1 MINLELLKR
10 YCSATGVSGFEENV
24 TDLFFRETS
33 GCTNVQETDPL
44 GNAYAW
50 LSSCNDSSPIMIEA
64 HCDEIGFQVIHIS
77 ESGLLY
83 VRRNGGVDEQCLPGS
98 IVTVQTAGG
107 GYIEGVIGK
116 KPIHLMS
123 QDDRLRTAEIHQLW
137 VDTGLAPETVKQEVS
152 IGAPVALSPNFRKL
166 GSRIVSKALDNRVG
180 LFVIS
185 EVLKNLYGKSL
196 NRSVCA
202 VATTQEELGSRGA
215 VVAAYK
221 CRPKVAIT
229 VDLDFATDLP
239 DMNANRYGN
248 TCLGKGVVL
257 PFNADISPNIF
268 KKMVDICE
276 SKGIS
281 FQKSARPHSTGG
293 TNVSRIQLSRDG
305 IETMSLGIPC
315 RYMHTPVEMCDIEDI
330 KSAILLLTKF
340 YYEYTNE
347 LG

>member
-24 TDLFFRETS
+24 TDIFMRETS
-33 GCTNVQETDPL
+33 GCSDVQETDPL

-50 LSSCNDSSPIMIEA
+50 ISCCNDSSPVMIEA

-77 ESGLLY
+77 EPGLLY

-98 IVTVQTAGG
+98 IVTVQTASG

-123 QDDRLRTAEIHQLW
+123 QDDRRRTAEIHQLW

-152 IGAPVALSPNFRKL
+152 IGAPVVLYPNFRKL

-185 EVLKNLYGKSL
+185 EVIKNLYGKPLSR
-196 NRSVCA
+196 NICA

-215 VVAAYK
+215 VVAAHK

-239 DMNANRYGN
+239 DMSANRYGN
-248 TCLGKGVVL
+248 ICLGKGVIL
-257 PFNADISPNIF
+257 PFNADVSPNIF

-276 SKGIS
+276 SNGIP

-293 TNVSRIQLSRDG
+293 TNISRIQLSRDG

-330 KSAILLLTKF
+330 KSAISLLT
-340 YYEYTNE
+340 EYC
-347 LG
+347 GS

>member
-1 MINLELLKR
+1 MINLELLIR
-10 YCSATGVSGFEENV
+10 YCSASGVSGFEENI
-24 TDLFFRETS
+24 TNLFLREVS
-33 GCTNVQETDPL
+33 GCSDIQETDPL
-44 GNAYAW
+44 GNTYAW
-50 LSSCNDSSPIMIEA
+50 ISSCNDSSPIMIEA

-98 IVTVQTAGG
+98 IVTIQTATG

-116 KPIHLMS
+116 KPIHLIS
-123 QDDRLRTAEIHQLW
+123 QDDRRRTAEIHQLW
-137 VDTGLAPETVKQEVS
+137 VDTGLAPKTVKQEVN
-152 IGAPVALSPNFRKL
+152 IGAAVALSPNYRKL

-185 EVLKNLYGKSL
+185 EVIKNLYGKSL
-196 NRSVCA
+196 SRSVCA

-239 DMNANRYGN
+239 DINPNRYGDVR
-248 TCLGKGVVL
+248 LGNGVAL
-257 PFNADISPNIF
+257 PINADVSPKIF
-268 KKMVDICE
+268 KRMVDICE
-276 SKGIS
+276 SHSIS
-281 FQKSARPHSTGG
+281 YQISARPHSTGG
-293 TNVSRIQLSRDG
+293 TNISRIQLSRDG

-330 KSAILLLTKF
+330 KSAISLLTTF
-340 YYEYTNE
+340 CHEYANE

>member
-24 TDLFFRETS
+24 TDIFMRETS
-33 GCTNVQETDPL
+33 GCSDVQETDPL

-50 LSSCNDSSPIMIEA
+50 ISCCNDSSPVMIEA

-77 ESGLLY
+77 DPGLLY

-98 IVTVQTAGG
+98 IVTVQTASG

-123 QDDRLRTAEIHQLW
+123 QDDRRRTAEIHQLW

-152 IGAPVALSPNFRKL
+152 IGAPVVLYPNFRKL

-185 EVLKNLYGKSL
+185 EVIKNLYGKPLSR
-196 NRSVCA
+196 NICA

-215 VVAAYK
+215 VVAAHK

-239 DMNANRYGN
+239 DMSANRYGN
-248 TCLGKGVVL
+248 ICLGKGVIL
-257 PFNADISPNIF
+257 PFNADVSPNIF

-276 SKGIS
+276 SNGIP

-293 TNVSRIQLSRDG
+293 TNISRIQLSRDG

-330 KSAILLLTKF
+330 KSAISLLT
-340 YYEYTNE
+340 EYC
-347 LG
+347 GS

>member
-24 TDLFFRETS
+24 TDIFLRETS
-33 GCTNVQETDPL
+33 GCSDVQETDPL

-50 LSSCNDSSPIMIEA
+50 ISCCNDSSPVMIEA

-77 ESGLLY
+77 DPGLLY

-98 IVTVQTAGG
+98 IVTVQTASG

-123 QDDRLRTAEIHQLW
+123 QDDRRRTAEIHQLW

-152 IGAPVALSPNFRKL
+152 IGAPVVLYPNFRKL

-185 EVLKNLYGKSL
+185 EVIKNLYGKPLSR
-196 NRSVCA
+196 NICA

-215 VVAAYK
+215 VVAAHK

-239 DMNANRYGN
+239 DMSANRYGN
-248 TCLGKGVVL
+248 ICLGKGVIL
-257 PFNADISPNIF
+257 PFNADVSPNIF

-276 SKGIS
+276 SNGIP

-293 TNVSRIQLSRDG
+293 TNISRIQLSRDG

-330 KSAILLLTKF
+330 KSAISLLT
-340 YYEYTNE
+340 EYC
-347 LG
+347 GS

>member
-1 MINLELLKR
+1 MINIELLKR
-10 YCSATGVSGFEENV
+10 YCSATGVSGFEENI
-24 TDLFFRETS
+24 TDHFLREAA
-33 GCTNVQETDPL
+33 GCSDNREIDSL

-50 LSSCNDSSPIMIEA
+50 IYSCNNLSPIMIEA

-83 VRRNGGVDEQCLPGS
+83 IRRNGGVDEQCLPGS
-98 IVTVQTAGG
+98 IVSVQTTGE

-123 QDDRLRTAEIHQLW
+123 QDDRRRTAEIHQLW

-152 IGAPVALSPNFRKL
+152 IGAAVALSPNFRKL
-166 GSRIVSKALDNRVG
+166 GNRIISKSLDNRVG

-185 EVLKNLYGKSL
+185 EVIKNLYGKSL
-196 NRSVCA
+196 SQSVCA

-215 VVAAYK
+215 VVAAHK

-239 DMNANRYGN
+239 DMSPNRYGN
-248 TCLGKGVVL
+248 VCLGKGVIL
-257 PFNADISPNIF
+257 PFNADVSPKIF
-268 KKMVDICE
+268 KQMVDICE
-276 SKGIS
+276 SKGIP

-293 TNVSRIQLSRDG
+293 TNISRIQLSREG

-330 KSAILLLTKF
+330 DSAISLLTKF
-340 YYEYTNE
+340 CYEYSNK

>member
-1 MINLELLKR
+1 MINLELLR
-10 YCSATGVSGFEENV
+10 HYCSATGVAGFEENI
-24 TDLFFRETS
+24 TDLFFRETA
-33 GCTNVQETDPL
+33 GCSDVQEADSL

-50 LSSCNDSSPIMIEA
+50 LSSYNDSSPIMIEA
-64 HCDEIGFQVIHIS
+64 HCDEIGFQVINIS

-98 IVTVQTAGG
+98 IVTIQTDRGE
-107 GYIEGVIGK
+107 YIEGVIGK

-123 QDDRLRTAEIHQLW
+123 QDDRRHTAEIHQLW

-152 IGAPVALSPNFRKL
+152 IGAPIAISPNFRNF
-166 GSRIVSKALDNRVG
+166 GNRIVSKALDNRVG

-185 EVLKNLYGKSL
+185 EVMKNLYGESL
-196 NRSVCA
+196 RRSIVA
-202 VATTQEELGSRGA
+202 AATTQEELGSRGA

-239 DMNANRYGN
+239 DMNPNKYGDIR
-248 TCLGKGVVL
+248 LGKGVAL
-257 PFNADISPNIF
+257 PINADISPKIF
-268 KKMVDICE
+268 KRMVDICE
-276 SKGIS
+276 SHGIS
-281 FQKSARPHSTGG
+281 YQKSARPHSTGG
-293 TNVSRIQLSRDG
+293 TNISRIQLSHDG

-330 KSAILLLTKF
+330 KSAILLLTNF
-340 YYEYTNE
+340 CYEYSNE
-347 LG
+347 LV

>member
-24 TDLFFRETS
+24 TDIFLRETS
-33 GCTNVQETDPL
+33 GCSDVQETDPL

-50 LSSCNDSSPIMIEA
+50 ISCCNDSSPVMIEA

-77 ESGLLY
+77 EPGLLY

-98 IVTVQTAGG
+98 IVTVQTASG

-123 QDDRLRTAEIHQLW
+123 QDDRRRTAEIHQLW

-152 IGAPVALSPNFRKL
+152 IGAPVVLYPNFRKL
-166 GSRIVSKALDNRVG
+166 GSHIVSKALDNRVG

-185 EVLKNLYGKSL
+185 EVIKNLYGKPLSR
-196 NRSVCA
+196 NICA

-215 VVAAYK
+215 VVAAHK

-239 DMNANRYGN
+239 DMSANRYGN
-248 TCLGKGVVL
+248 ICLGKGVIL
-257 PFNADISPNIF
+257 PFNADVSPNIF

-276 SKGIS
+276 SNGIP

-293 TNVSRIQLSRDG
+293 TNISRIQLSRDG

-330 KSAILLLTKF
+330 KSAISLLT
-340 YYEYTNE
+340 EYC
-347 LG
+347 GS